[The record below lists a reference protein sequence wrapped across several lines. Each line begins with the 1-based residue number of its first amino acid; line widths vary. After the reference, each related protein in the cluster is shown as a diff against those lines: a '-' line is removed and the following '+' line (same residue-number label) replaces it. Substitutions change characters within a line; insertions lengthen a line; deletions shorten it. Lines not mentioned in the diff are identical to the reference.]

1 MQLKELINSDLYR
14 YTGDNHIS
22 IFSKR
27 RLYGWEYTRIWRKAN
42 AAIGTKVKYFI
53 YGFLLYRKSIK
64 YGFQISPH
72 ATIGKG
78 LYLGHFGAIVVGK
91 ISIGDNVLIAPNA
104 YVNFDV
110 PKDSI
115 VLGNPAVVHR
125 SLCATK
131 EYVNNKV

>member
-1 MQLKELINSDLYR
+1 MVGNEVVIGNNCNLSPNVVIGRTNRGKHMGSPKIGNSV
-14 YTGDNHIS
+14 
-22 IFSKR
+22 
-27 RLYGWEYTRIWRKAN
+27 W
-42 AAIGTKVKYFI
+42 IG
-53 YGFLLYRKSIK
+53 S
-64 YGFQISPH
+64 
-72 ATIGKG
+72 
-78 LYLGHFGAIVVGK
+78 GAIVVGK